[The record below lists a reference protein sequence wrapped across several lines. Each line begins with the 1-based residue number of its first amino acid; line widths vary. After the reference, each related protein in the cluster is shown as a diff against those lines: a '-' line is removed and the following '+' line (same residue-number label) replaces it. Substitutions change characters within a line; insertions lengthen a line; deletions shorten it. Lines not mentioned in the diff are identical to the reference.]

1 MNSSKILYLTVILT
15 TLIFGSACTRKPSSQ
30 QLENWQADIQQ
41 LQTEQ
46 DSLRQHVQMLVK
58 KDARIQNLPK
68 GEVVIAIP
76 TAFLESVIEHLFSDV
91 VSNVT
96 LSLSGMKAHVAK
108 KIKKVV
114 TIGEFVLDIDITQVT
129 GKLKPGQPVIN
140 FSGNQVALS
149 LPVELVE
156 GQGEALIH
164 FVWNGKNVA
173 DMTCGDMD
181 VTQKVSGSVIPTS
194 YNVSGN
200 LSFNIQ
206 RDKVVATPTFPETK
220 LNIRV
225 NPSQESWDAINAILE
240 EKSGVCG
247 WVLEKVDVPN
257 LLKNLVENKG
267 FNVKLPLAKIKPFAF
282 PAGVSDSVKVA
293 GKILSF
299 ATQTNTIRIDPDA
312 IWYSASVALHALES
326 VNNQAESPAT
336 SDSIRVQ

>member
-1 MNSSKILYLTVILT
+1 MNSARILYFMAILII
-15 TLIFGSACTRKPSSQ
+15 LISISACTRKPSTQ
-30 QLENWQADIQQ
+30 QLEKWQAELQQ

-46 DSLRQHVQMLVK
+46 DSLRQYVQMLVK
-58 KDARIQNLPK
+58 KDPRIQDLPK

-76 TAFLESVIEHLFSDV
+76 TVFLKSVIEHLFSDV

-96 LSLSGMKAHVAK
+96 LSLSGIKAHVAK
-108 KIKKVV
+108 KIKKVI
-114 TIGEFVLDIDITQVT
+114 TIGEFVLDIEITQVT
-129 GKLKPGQPVIN
+129 GKLKPGQPAIK
-140 FSGNQVALS
+140 FGGNQVTMS
-149 LPVELVE
+149 LPVDLAE
-156 GQGEALIH
+156 GEGEALIH

-181 VTQKVSGSVIPTS
+181 ITQKVSGSVIPSS
-194 YNVSGN
+194 YDVSGT
-200 LSFNIQ
+200 LAFAIQ
-206 RDKVVATPTFPETK
+206 GNKVVATPTFPETK

-267 FNVKLPLAKIKPFAF
+267 FNVKLPLSKIKPFAF
-282 PAGVSDSVKVA
+282 PAGVSDSVKVG

-312 IWYSASVALHALES
+312 IWYSASVALDTVASGE
-326 VNNQAESPAT
+326 NMAESRVK
-336 SDSIRVQ
+336 SDSVRVK